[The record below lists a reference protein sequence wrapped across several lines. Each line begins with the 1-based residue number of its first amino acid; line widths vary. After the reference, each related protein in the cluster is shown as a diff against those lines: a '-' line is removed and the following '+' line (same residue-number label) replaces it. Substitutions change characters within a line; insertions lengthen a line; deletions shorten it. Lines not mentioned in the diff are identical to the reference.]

1 MRRDHRI
8 AVAAAALL
16 AGCSLFGPASSRSAI
31 AAEATEV
38 CPIPKVIVPRPADSE
53 KWPAWVA
60 ARVQELQPTR
70 QERKIDQIGWAR
82 SILAAE
88 TLARE
93 NGRPVFL
100 FTHDGRINTGRC

>member
-8 AVAAAALL
+8 AVAAALV
-16 AGCSLFGPASSRSAI
+16 AGCSLFGLAI
-31 AAEATEV
+31 PQSVIGAETTEV
-38 CPIPKVIVPRPADSE
+38 CPIPKVIVPRPMDSE

-60 ARVQELQPTR
+60 ARVQELQPTP

-88 TLARE
+88 NLAKQ

>member
-1 MRRDHRI
+1 MRHDHRI
-8 AVAAAALL
+8 VVAAAALL

-31 AAEATEV
+31 AAETTEV

-60 ARVQELQPTR
+60 ARVQELQPTQ

-88 TLARE
+88 RLAKE